1 LEVSG
6 GRGLSIGPPLC
17 PEALASQTV
26 VGMNVAK
33 IELKKKSNTQTSTQ
47 SSPKNI
53 QLSLFMEY
61 IIWTTEY
68 SLLNQTLNT
77 QKHYK

>member
-47 SSPKNI
+47 SSPKKHSTKPI
-53 QLSLFMEY
+53 HGIYHLDHRVF
-61 IIWTTEY
+61 IIKSNFKYTK
-68 SLLNQTLNT
+68 TL
-77 QKHYK
+77 

>member
-33 IELKKKSNTQTSTQ
+33 IELKKNKQHSNQYAEFSKKHSTKPIHGIYHLDHRVFIIKSNFKYT
-47 SSPKNI
+47 K
-53 QLSLFMEY
+53 
-61 IIWTTEY
+61 
-68 SLLNQTLNT
+68 TL
-77 QKHYK
+77 